1 MTMDSGAHLD
11 HPPTHPRQPMPLP
24 IAGAQPMTS
33 HDAIVQARLDDFR
46 AYADANAA
54 RHEREIESADA
65 GSVRPSTGTAGST
78 DHESLRHRLGRR
90 LVEIGTAVAGE
101 PVTPDRGRAA

>member
-1 MTMDSGAHLD
+1 MDSGAHLD
-11 HPPTHPRQPMPLP
+11 HPPTHPRQPIPLP
-24 IAGAQPMTS
+24 LSGTQPMTS

-54 RHEREIESADA
+54 RHERELESAEAGPARSSADKA
-65 GSVRPSTGTAGST
+65 GSA

-101 PVTPDRGRAA
+101 PVTSDRGRAA

>member
-1 MTMDSGAHLD
+1 MDSGAHLD
-11 HPPTHPRQPMPLP
+11 HPPTHPLQPIPPL
-24 IAGAQPMTS
+24 AGAQPMTS
-33 HDAIVQARLDDFR
+33 HDAVVQARLDDFR

-54 RHEREIESADA
+54 RRARQLGSAD
-65 GSVRPSTGTAGST
+65 GGPVRPAGTAGST